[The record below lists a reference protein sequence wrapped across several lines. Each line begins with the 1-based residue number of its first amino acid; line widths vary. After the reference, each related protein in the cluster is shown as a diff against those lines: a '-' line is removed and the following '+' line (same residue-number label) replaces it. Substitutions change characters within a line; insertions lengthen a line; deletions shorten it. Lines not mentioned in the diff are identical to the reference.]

1 MNYKTLMHISL
12 YFFFF
17 YFGDYLFKCQMYHPH
32 LTLFSKTLQRL
43 SHFFSFVGVYS
54 WKEEADIKEAQTV
67 QFNK

>member
-12 YFFFF
+12 YFFFR
-17 YFGDYLFKCQMYHPH
+17 
-32 LTLFSKTLQRL
+32 RL
-43 SHFFSFVGVYS
+43 SVQMSNVPPTFNIVRKNFTKVISFFSFVGVYS